1 MRSEQIYRT
10 RSNIQTTMSIK
21 EKHEEAY
28 RNIKKNL
35 RRNNISQGVF
45 FVNTWEENFEGL
57 LQSEIDARLR
67 SMR

>member
-57 LQSEIDARLR
+57 PQSEIDSRLKA
-67 SMR
+67 MR

>member
-21 EKHEEAY
+21 EKHEDSY
-28 RNIKKNL
+28 RNIKRNL

-57 LQSEIDARLR
+57 PQSEIDSRLKA
-67 SMR
+67 MR

>member
-57 LQSEIDARLR
+57 PQSEIDARLR